1 MEPCECI
8 FAISYLFGLEEEET
22 QILRCTVETRY
33 RAWVLP
39 AAVWLAGAFLEAGA
53 EPDSA
58 Y

>member
-1 MEPCECI
+1 MEPREYI

-33 RAWVLP
+33 GAWVLS

-53 EPDSA
+53 GPGSA